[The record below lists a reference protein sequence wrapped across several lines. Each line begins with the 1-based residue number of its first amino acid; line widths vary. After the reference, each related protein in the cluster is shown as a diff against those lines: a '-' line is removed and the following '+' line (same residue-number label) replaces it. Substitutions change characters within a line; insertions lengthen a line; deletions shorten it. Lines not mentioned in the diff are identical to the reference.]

1 MFRLYSWDLISVSM
15 YYIPVVTM
23 NAKHTKHKSSTLHG
37 IRAYFFVY
45 VLQHHLFL
53 LIAMSNTPSQKAF
66 SLTSLSIP
74 DVSSPYFLHSANHPG
89 VILVFILLNGDNYP
103 TWKRAMKMT
112 LNATNKLSFV
122 NGVLSKITSSTS
134 KIQLWEHYSEMVLS
148 WILNSIDKSIVS
160 SLIYHEYPRDVW
172 LDLEDC
178 FLKATILKFSN

>member
-1 MFRLYSWDLISVSM
+1 
-15 YYIPVVTM
+15 
-23 NAKHTKHKSSTLHG
+23 
-37 IRAYFFVY
+37 
-45 VLQHHLFL
+45 
-53 LIAMSNTPSQKAF
+53 
-66 SLTSLSIP
+66 
-74 DVSSPYFLHSANHPG
+74 
-89 VILVFILLNGDNYP
+89 
-103 TWKRAMKMT
+103 MKMT